1 MKKEKM
7 NIKIRSLQANRIYQV
22 QNGYKY
28 RYGNQIRD
36 CRLEWNDAML
46 NDSLFLRYMKKHG
59 MKIKKDG
66 SSLDFIVLKFDYS
79 VLSYCERELYYGYN
93 DGEQEEN
100 AEVNTEDLLSGI
112 KDSVSAKEL
121 RQIYYTQGCTITW
134 HKYDRKT
141 GDIIHGTDETITYRM
156 LMRSPGK
163 AKKGDCVFVREEL
176 VTIARDYLTM
186 GLWDRMPQ
194 ENADIVSLSAYSTL
208 ITASALDYIH
218 IPLKNI
224 LIVRDQEVST
234 ILPGLTVD
242 VDESNHCYVK
252 REEQCE
258 ITNILWDGMGLID
271 DSFFPEDEDQGM
283 DGFIYC
289 RSHFF
294 KGCLFRGKV
303 VQYFIDYYK
312 EDYSTAA
319 VMDMFGNKVKV
330 SDIRV
335 IVTENSIKWTKF
347 EKLMKEH
354 PEDNDSKAYKYY
366 RRFMKKDGEMFS
378 IVKTGHESKWGELQR
393 SSYQINNS
401 LPTTDKDILAKVAQT
416 SVDYYNR
423 MVQDHDAFINHLK
436 RTSGNKYSVGNMLI
450 ALDEWNHD
458 FRYTDYFKKKKSE
471 ILSEFKN
478 KRLKLGKLLQNGDNL
493 VICGNPLALL
503 KQVTG
508 EGYSSEKCFDTHR
521 EGIECYTSRF
531 PDGQCLAG
539 FRSPHNSS
547 NNIVHLINRYP
558 QELMRYF
565 PELGQHVIVINGIGT
580 DVQDRLNGQDLDS
593 DSVYVTD
600 QEEIVMLAKK
610 AYMEY
615 PTILNRIPLKNSSLY
630 NMDMASFA
638 EMDYK
643 IARSQNDIGI
653 TSNLAQLALSYY
665 FDGRA
670 ADREGELQDIFV
682 ICSVL
687 AQVAID
693 SAKREF
699 NVSVGS
705 ELGRLNKVVAEI
717 GENINGSRKY
727 PRFYAGHMK
736 MKGKCEITE
745 NQVGKFNCPMDIVY
759 DLVDEMTI
767 DSRVNKEYQTRTIP
781 VDSLLLPYNKGD
793 ANRKQYQKIVSE
805 IEAYDA
811 KVKNL
816 DKAAE
821 DYSEK
826 ILYLFAQ
833 TADRIRKHTIKQ
845 DTMMRLVDKAFH
857 DPCLSRMRSRLLTL
871 LYDNNLQNFLSC
883 FVENAEK

>member
-1 MKKEKM
+1 M

-121 RQIYYTQGCTITW
+121 RQMYYTQGCTITW
-134 HKYDRKT
+134 HKYNKKT
-141 GDIIHGTDETITYRM
+141 GDIIHGADETITYRM

-176 VTIARDYLTM
+176 LTIARDYLTM

-252 REEQCE
+252 KEEQCE
-258 ITNILWDGMGLID
+258 ITNTLWDGMGLID
-271 DSFFPEDEDQGM
+271 DSVFPEDQGM
-283 DGFIYC
+283 EGFIYC

-294 KGCLFRGKV
+294 KSCLFRGDV

-312 EDYSTAA
+312 EDYPTAA

-335 IVTENSIKWTKF
+335 IVTENSIKWMKF
-347 EKLMKEH
+347 ERLMKEY

-366 RRFMKKDGEMFS
+366 RHFMKKDGEMFS

-423 MVQDHDAFINHLK
+423 MVQDHDAFMEHLK

-478 KRLKLGKLLQNGDNL
+478 KRLKLGKILQNGDNL

-521 EGIECYTSRF
+521 KGIECYTSRF

-600 QEEIVMLAKK
+600 QEEIVKLSEK
-610 AYMEY
+610 AYLEY
-615 PTILNRIPLKNSSLY
+615 PTIINRIPLKNSSLY

-643 IARSQNDIGI
+643 IARSQNDIGT

-826 ILYLFAQ
+826 ISYLFEQ

-883 FVENAEK
+883 FVKSAEK

>member
-1 MKKEKM
+1 M
-7 NIKIRSLQANRIYQV
+7 NVKIRSLQANRIYQV

-28 RYGNQIRD
+28 KYGDQIKD

-79 VLSYCERELYYGYN
+79 VLSYCEQELYYGYN

-121 RQIYYTQGCTITW
+121 RQMYYTQGCTITW
-134 HKYDRKT
+134 HKYNKKT
-141 GDIIHGTDETITYRM
+141 GDIIHGADETITYRM

-176 VTIARDYLTM
+176 VTIARGYLTM

-252 REEQCE
+252 KEEQCE
-258 ITNILWDGMGLID
+258 ITNTLWDGMGLID
-271 DSFFPEDEDQGM
+271 DSVFPEDQGM
-283 DGFIYC
+283 EGFIYC

-294 KGCLFRGKV
+294 KSCLFRGDV

-312 EDYSTAA
+312 EDYPTAA

-335 IVTENSIKWTKF
+335 IVTENSIKWMKF
-347 EKLMKEH
+347 ERLMKEH

-423 MVQDHDAFINHLK
+423 MVQDHDAFMEHLK

-458 FRYTDYFKKKKSE
+458 FRYTDYLKKKKSE

-521 EGIECYTSRF
+521 KGIECYTSRF

-600 QEEIVMLAKK
+600 QEEIVKLSEK
-610 AYMEY
+610 AYLEY
-615 PTILNRIPLKNSSLY
+615 PTIINRIPLKNSSLY

-826 ILYLFAQ
+826 ISYLFEQ

-883 FVENAEK
+883 FVKNAEK

>member
-1 MKKEKM
+1 M

-46 NDSLFLRYMKKHG
+46 NDSLFLRYMRKHG
-59 MKIKKDG
+59 MRIEKNG

-79 VLSYCERELYYGYN
+79 VLSYCEQELYYGYN

-121 RQIYYTQGCTITW
+121 RQMYYTQGCTITW
-134 HKYDRKT
+134 HKYNKKT
-141 GDIIHGTDETITYRM
+141 GDIIHGADETITYRM

-176 VTIARDYLTM
+176 LTIARDYLTM

-252 REEQCE
+252 KEEQCE

-271 DSFFPEDEDQGM
+271 DSVFPEDQGM
-283 DGFIYC
+283 EGFIYC

-294 KGCLFRGKV
+294 KSCLFRGDV

-312 EDYSTAA
+312 EDYPTAA

-335 IVTENSIKWTKF
+335 IVTENSIKWMKF
-347 EKLMKEH
+347 ERLMKEY

-366 RRFMKKDGEMFS
+366 RHFMKKDGEMFS

-423 MVQDHDAFINHLK
+423 MVQDHDAFMEHLK

-600 QEEIVMLAKK
+600 QEEIVKLSEK
-610 AYMEY
+610 AYLEY
-615 PTILNRIPLKNSSLY
+615 PTIINRIPLKNSSLY

-643 IARSQNDIGI
+643 IARSQNDIGT

-883 FVENAEK
+883 FVKNAEK

>member
-1 MKKEKM
+1 M

-46 NDSLFLRYMKKHG
+46 NDSLFLRYMRKHG
-59 MKIKKDG
+59 MRIEKNG

-79 VLSYCERELYYGYN
+79 VLSYCEQELYYGYN

-121 RQIYYTQGCTITW
+121 RQMYYTQGCTITW
-134 HKYDRKT
+134 HKYNKKT
-141 GDIIHGTDETITYRM
+141 GDIIHGADETITYRM

-176 VTIARDYLTM
+176 LTIARDYLTM

-252 REEQCE
+252 KEEQCE

-271 DSFFPEDEDQGM
+271 DSIFPEDQGM
-283 DGFIYC
+283 EGFIYC

-294 KGCLFRGKV
+294 KSCLFRGDV

-312 EDYSTAA
+312 EDYPTAA
-319 VMDMFGNKVKV
+319 VMDMFGNKVKI

-335 IVTENSIKWTKF
+335 IVTENSIKWMKF
-347 EKLMKEH
+347 ERLMKEY

-366 RRFMKKDGEMFS
+366 RHFMKKDGEMFS

-478 KRLKLGKLLQNGDNL
+478 KRLKLGKILQNGDNL

-521 EGIECYTSRF
+521 KGIECYTSRF

-600 QEEIVMLAKK
+600 QEEIVKLSEK
-610 AYMEY
+610 AYLEY
-615 PTILNRIPLKNSSLY
+615 PTIINRIPLKNSSLY

-643 IARSQNDIGI
+643 IARSQNDIGT

-826 ILYLFAQ
+826 ISYLFEQ

-883 FVENAEK
+883 FVKNAEK

>member
-1 MKKEKM
+1 M

-66 SSLDFIVLKFDYS
+66 SSLDFIVMKFDYS

-100 AEVNTEDLLSGI
+100 TEVNAEDLLSGI

-141 GDIIHGTDETITYRM
+141 GDIIHGADETITYRM

-252 REEQCE
+252 KEEQCE

-271 DSFFPEDEDQGM
+271 DSVFPEDQGM
-283 DGFIYC
+283 EGFIYC

-294 KGCLFRGKV
+294 KSCLFRGDV
-303 VQYFIDYYK
+303 VQYFVDYYK

-319 VMDMFGNKVKV
+319 VMDLFGNKVKV

-335 IVTENSIKWTKF
+335 IVTENSIKWMRFKR
-347 EKLMKEH
+347 LMKEY

-366 RRFMKKDGEMFS
+366 RHFMKKDGEMFS

-423 MVQDHDAFINHLK
+423 MVQDHDAFMEHLK

-450 ALDEWNHD
+450 ALDKWNHD

-478 KRLKLGKLLQNGDNL
+478 KRLKLGKILQNGDNL

-521 EGIECYTSRF
+521 KGIECYTSRF

-600 QEEIVMLAKK
+600 QEEIVKLSEK
-610 AYMEY
+610 AYLEY
-615 PTILNRIPLKNSSLY
+615 PTIINRIPLKNSSLY

-670 ADREGELQDIFV
+670 ADREDELQDIFV

-826 ILYLFAQ
+826 ISYLFEQ

-883 FVENAEK
+883 FVKNAEK

>member
-7 NIKIRSLQANRIYQV
+7 NVKIRSLQANRIYQV

-28 RYGNQIRD
+28 KYGDQIKD

-66 SSLDFIVLKFDYS
+66 SSLDFIVMKFDYS

-100 AEVNTEDLLSGI
+100 TEVNAEDLLSGI

-141 GDIIHGTDETITYRM
+141 GDIIHGADETITYRM

-252 REEQCE
+252 KEEQCE

-335 IVTENSIKWTKF
+335 IVTENSIKWMKF
-347 EKLMKEH
+347 ERLMKEY

-366 RRFMKKDGEMFS
+366 RHFMKKDGEMFS

-423 MVQDHDAFINHLK
+423 MVQDHDAFMEHLK

-600 QEEIVMLAKK
+600 QEEIVKLSEK
-610 AYMEY
+610 AYLEY
-615 PTILNRIPLKNSSLY
+615 PTIINRIPLKNSSLY

-670 ADREGELQDIFV
+670 ADREDELQDIFV

-826 ILYLFAQ
+826 ISYLFEQ

-883 FVENAEK
+883 FVKNAEK

>member
-1 MKKEKM
+1 M

-46 NDSLFLRYMKKHG
+46 NDSLFLRYMRKHE
-59 MKIKKDG
+59 MRIEKNG

-79 VLSYCERELYYGYN
+79 VLSYCEQELYYGYN

-121 RQIYYTQGCTITW
+121 RQMYYTQGCTITW
-134 HKYDRKT
+134 HKYNKKT
-141 GDIIHGTDETITYRM
+141 GDIIHGADETITYRM

-176 VTIARDYLTM
+176 LTIARDYLTM

-252 REEQCE
+252 KEEQCE

-271 DSFFPEDEDQGM
+271 DSVFPEDQGM
-283 DGFIYC
+283 EGFIYC

-294 KGCLFRGKV
+294 KSCLFRGDV

-312 EDYSTAA
+312 EDYPTAA

-335 IVTENSIKWTKF
+335 IVTENSIKWMKF
-347 EKLMKEH
+347 ERLMKEY

-366 RRFMKKDGEMFS
+366 KRFMKKHGEMFS

-401 LPTTDKDILAKVAQT
+401 LPTTDKEMLAEIAQT

-423 MVQDHDAFINHLK
+423 MVQDHDAFMEHLK
-436 RTSGNKYSVGNMLI
+436 RTSGNKYSVGNVLI

-508 EGYSSEKCFDTHR
+508 EGYGSEKCFDTHR
-521 EGIECYTSRF
+521 GGIECYTSRF

-539 FRSPHNSS
+539 FRSPHNSP
-547 NNIVHLINRYP
+547 NNIVHLINKYP
-558 QELMRYF
+558 QELLRYF

-593 DSVYVTD
+593 DSVFVTD
-600 QEEIVMLAKK
+600 QEEIVKLAQK
-610 AYMEY
+610 AYQEY
-615 PTILNRIPLKNSSLY
+615 PTIINKIPLKQSSLY
-630 NMDMASFA
+630 KMDMASFA

-665 FDGRA
+665 FDGSA
-670 ADREGELQDIFV
+670 SGRESELQDIFV

-705 ELGRLNKVVAEI
+705 ELGRLSKVVNEI
-717 GENINGSRKY
+717 GADINGSRKY

-826 ILYLFAQ
+826 ISYLFEQ

-883 FVENAEK
+883 FVKNAEK

>member
-1 MKKEKM
+1 M

-66 SSLDFIVLKFDYS
+66 SSLDFIVMKFDYS

-100 AEVNTEDLLSGI
+100 TEVNAEDLLSGI

-141 GDIIHGTDETITYRM
+141 GDIIHGADETITYRM

-176 VTIARDYLTM
+176 LTIARDYLTM

-194 ENADIVSLSAYSTL
+194 ENAGIVSLSAYSTL

-252 REEQCE
+252 KEEQCE
-258 ITNILWDGMGLID
+258 ITNTLWDGMGLID
-271 DSFFPEDEDQGM
+271 DSVFPEDQGM
-283 DGFIYC
+283 EGFIYC

-294 KGCLFRGKV
+294 KSCLFRGDV

-312 EDYSTAA
+312 EDYPTAA

-335 IVTENSIKWTKF
+335 IVTENSIKWMKF
-347 EKLMKEH
+347 ERLMKEY

-366 RRFMKKDGEMFS
+366 RHFMKKDGEMFS

-423 MVQDHDAFINHLK
+423 MVQDHDAFMEHLK

-600 QEEIVMLAKK
+600 QEEIVKLSEK
-610 AYMEY
+610 AYLEY
-615 PTILNRIPLKNSSLY
+615 PTIINRIPLKNSSLY

-643 IARSQNDIGI
+643 IARSQNDIGT

-826 ILYLFAQ
+826 ISYLFEQ

-883 FVENAEK
+883 FVKNAEK

>member
-1 MKKEKM
+1 M

-66 SSLDFIVLKFDYS
+66 SSLDFIVMKFDYS

-100 AEVNTEDLLSGI
+100 TEVNAEDLLSGI

-141 GDIIHGTDETITYRM
+141 GDIIHGADETITYRM

-176 VTIARDYLTM
+176 LTIARDYLTM

-252 REEQCE
+252 KEEQCE

-271 DSFFPEDEDQGM
+271 DSVFPEDQGM
-283 DGFIYC
+283 EGFIYC

-294 KGCLFRGKV
+294 KSCLFRGDV

-312 EDYSTAA
+312 EDYPTAA

-335 IVTENSIKWTKF
+335 IVTENSIKWMKF
-347 EKLMKEH
+347 ERLMKEY

-366 RRFMKKDGEMFS
+366 RHFMKKDGEMFS

-478 KRLKLGKLLQNGDNL
+478 KRLKLGKILQNGDNL

-521 EGIECYTSRF
+521 KGIECYTSRF

-600 QEEIVMLAKK
+600 QEEIVKLSEK

-670 ADREGELQDIFV
+670 ADREDELQDIFV

-826 ILYLFAQ
+826 ISYLFEQ

-883 FVENAEK
+883 FVKNAEK

>member
-46 NDSLFLRYMKKHG
+46 NDSLFLRYMRKHG
-59 MKIKKDG
+59 MRIEKNG

-79 VLSYCERELYYGYN
+79 VLSYCEQELYYGYN

-121 RQIYYTQGCTITW
+121 RQMYYTQGCTITW
-134 HKYDRKT
+134 HKYNKKT
-141 GDIIHGTDETITYRM
+141 GDIIHGADETITYRM

-176 VTIARDYLTM
+176 LTIARDYLTM

-252 REEQCE
+252 KEEQCE

-271 DSFFPEDEDQGM
+271 DSVFPEDQGM
-283 DGFIYC
+283 EGFIYC

-294 KGCLFRGKV
+294 KSCLFRGDV

-312 EDYSTAA
+312 EDYPTAA

-335 IVTENSIKWTKF
+335 IVTENSIKWMKF
-347 EKLMKEH
+347 ERLMKEY

-366 RRFMKKDGEMFS
+366 RHFMKKDGEMFS

-436 RTSGNKYSVGNMLI
+436 RTFGNKYSVGNMLI

-478 KRLKLGKLLQNGDNL
+478 KRLKLGKILQNGDNL

-521 EGIECYTSRF
+521 KGIECYTSRF

-600 QEEIVMLAKK
+600 QEEIVKLSEK
-610 AYMEY
+610 AYLEY
-615 PTILNRIPLKNSSLY
+615 PTIINRIPLKNSSLY

-643 IARSQNDIGI
+643 IARSQNDIGT

-826 ILYLFAQ
+826 ISYLFEQ

-883 FVENAEK
+883 FVKNAEK

>member
-1 MKKEKM
+1 MKKEKI

-121 RQIYYTQGCTITW
+121 RQMYYTQGCTITW
-134 HKYDRKT
+134 HKYNKKT
-141 GDIIHGTDETITYRM
+141 GDIIHGADETITYRM

-176 VTIARDYLTM
+176 LTIARDYLTM

-252 REEQCE
+252 KEEQCE

-271 DSFFPEDEDQGM
+271 DSVFPEDQGM
-283 DGFIYC
+283 EGFIYC

-294 KGCLFRGKV
+294 KSCLFRGDV

-312 EDYSTAA
+312 EDYPTAA

-335 IVTENSIKWTKF
+335 IVTENSIKWMKF

-401 LPTTDKDILAKVAQT
+401 LPTTDKEMLAEIAQT

-423 MVQDHDAFINHLK
+423 MVQDHDAFMEHLK

-600 QEEIVMLAKK
+600 QEEIVKLSEK
-610 AYMEY
+610 AYLEY
-615 PTILNRIPLKNSSLY
+615 PTIINRIPLKNSSLY

-643 IARSQNDIGI
+643 IARSQNDIGT

-826 ILYLFAQ
+826 ISYLFEQ

-883 FVENAEK
+883 FVKNAEK

>member
-46 NDSLFLRYMKKHG
+46 NDSLFLRYMRKHG
-59 MKIKKDG
+59 MRIEKNG

-79 VLSYCERELYYGYN
+79 VLSYCEQELYYGYN

-121 RQIYYTQGCTITW
+121 RQMYYTQGCTITW
-134 HKYDRKT
+134 HKYNKKT
-141 GDIIHGTDETITYRM
+141 GDIIHGADETITYRM

-176 VTIARDYLTM
+176 LTIARDYLTM
-186 GLWDRMPQ
+186 GLWDRMQQ

-242 VDESNHCYVK
+242 VDESSHCYVK
-252 REEQCE
+252 KEEQCE
-258 ITNILWDGMGLID
+258 IINTLWDGMGLID
-271 DSFFPEDEDQGM
+271 DSIFPEDQGM

-294 KGCLFRGKV
+294 KSCLFRGNV
-303 VQYFIDYYK
+303 VKYFMDYYK

-319 VMDMFGNKVKV
+319 VTDMFGNKVKI

-335 IVTENSIKWTKF
+335 IVTENSIKWMKF
-347 EKLMKEH
+347 ERLMKEY

-366 RRFMKKDGEMFS
+366 RHFMKKDGEMFS

-478 KRLKLGKLLQNGDNL
+478 KRLKLGKILQNGDNL

-521 EGIECYTSRF
+521 KGIECYTSRF

-600 QEEIVMLAKK
+600 QEEIVKLSEK
-610 AYMEY
+610 AYLEY
-615 PTILNRIPLKNSSLY
+615 PTIINRIPLKNSSLY

-643 IARSQNDIGI
+643 IARSQNDIGT

-826 ILYLFAQ
+826 ISYLFEQ

-883 FVENAEK
+883 FVKNAEK

>member
-46 NDSLFLRYMKKHG
+46 NDSLFLRYMCKHG

-79 VLSYCERELYYGYN
+79 VLSYCEQELYYGYN
-93 DGEQEEN
+93 GGEQEEN

-121 RQIYYTQGCTITW
+121 RQMYYTQGCTITW
-134 HKYDRKT
+134 HKYNKKT
-141 GDIIHGTDETITYRM
+141 GDIIHGADETITYRM

-176 VTIARDYLTM
+176 LTIARDYLTM

-252 REEQCE
+252 KEEQCE

-271 DSFFPEDEDQGM
+271 DSVFPEDQGM
-283 DGFIYC
+283 EGFIYC

-294 KGCLFRGKV
+294 KSCLFRGDV

-312 EDYSTAA
+312 EDYPTAA

-335 IVTENSIKWTKF
+335 IVTENSIKWMKF
-347 EKLMKEH
+347 ERLMKEY

-401 LPTTDKDILAKVAQT
+401 LPTTDKEMLAEIAQT

-423 MVQDHDAFINHLK
+423 MVQDHDAFMEHLK

-600 QEEIVMLAKK
+600 QEEIVKLSEK
-610 AYMEY
+610 AYLEY
-615 PTILNRIPLKNSSLY
+615 PTIINRIPLKNSSLY

-643 IARSQNDIGI
+643 IARSQNDIGT

-826 ILYLFAQ
+826 ISYLFEQ

-883 FVENAEK
+883 FVKNAEK

>member
-1 MKKEKM
+1 M

-46 NDSLFLRYMKKHG
+46 NDSLFLRYMRKHG
-59 MKIKKDG
+59 MRIEKNG

-79 VLSYCERELYYGYN
+79 VLSYCEQELYYGYN

-121 RQIYYTQGCTITW
+121 RQMYYTQGCTITW
-134 HKYDRKT
+134 HKYNKKT
-141 GDIIHGTDETITYRM
+141 GDIIHGADETITYRM

-176 VTIARDYLTM
+176 LTIARDYLTM

-252 REEQCE
+252 KEEQCE

-271 DSFFPEDEDQGM
+271 DSVFPEDQGM
-283 DGFIYC
+283 EGFIYC

-294 KGCLFRGKV
+294 KSCLFRGDV

-312 EDYSTAA
+312 EDYPTAA

-335 IVTENSIKWTKF
+335 IVTENSIKWMKF
-347 EKLMKEH
+347 ERLMKEY

-366 RRFMKKDGEMFS
+366 RHFMKKDGEMFS

-478 KRLKLGKLLQNGDNL
+478 KRLKLGKILQNGDNL

-521 EGIECYTSRF
+521 KGIECYTSRF

-600 QEEIVMLAKK
+600 QEEIVKLSEK
-610 AYMEY
+610 AYLEY
-615 PTILNRIPLKNSSLY
+615 PTIINRIPLKNSSLY

-643 IARSQNDIGI
+643 IALSQNDIGT

-670 ADREGELQDIFV
+670 ADREDELQDIFV

-745 NQVGKFNCPMDIVY
+745 NQVGKYNCPMDIVY

-826 ILYLFAQ
+826 ISYLFEQ

-883 FVENAEK
+883 FVKNAEK

>member
-1 MKKEKM
+1 M
-7 NIKIRSLQANRIYQV
+7 NVKIRSLQANRIYQV

-28 RYGNQIRD
+28 KYGDQIKD

-79 VLSYCERELYYGYN
+79 VLSYCEQELYYGYN

-121 RQIYYTQGCTITW
+121 RQMYYTQGCTITW
-134 HKYDRKT
+134 HKYNKKT
-141 GDIIHGTDETITYRM
+141 GDIIHGADETITYRM

-176 VTIARDYLTM
+176 VTIARGYLTM

-252 REEQCE
+252 KEEQCE

-271 DSFFPEDEDQGM
+271 DSVFPEDEDQGM

-303 VQYFIDYYK
+303 VQYFINYYK
-312 EDYSTAA
+312 EDYPTAA

-335 IVTENSIKWTKF
+335 IVTENSIKWMKF

-401 LPTTDKDILAKVAQT
+401 LPTTDKEMLAEIAQT

-423 MVQDHDAFINHLK
+423 MVQDHDAFMEHLK

-478 KRLKLGKLLQNGDNL
+478 KRLKLGKILQNGDNL

-521 EGIECYTSRF
+521 KGIECYTSRF

-600 QEEIVMLAKK
+600 QEEIVKLSEK

-670 ADREGELQDIFV
+670 ADREDELQDIFV

-705 ELGRLNKVVAEI
+705 ELGRLSKVVTEI

-736 MKGKCEITE
+736 MKNKCEITE

-826 ILYLFAQ
+826 ISYLFEQ

-883 FVENAEK
+883 FVKNAEK

>member
-1 MKKEKM
+1 M

-46 NDSLFLRYMKKHG
+46 NDSLFLRYMRKHG
-59 MKIKKDG
+59 MRIEKNG

-79 VLSYCERELYYGYN
+79 VLSYCEQELYYGYN

-121 RQIYYTQGCTITW
+121 RQMYYTQGCTITW
-134 HKYDRKT
+134 HKYNKKT
-141 GDIIHGTDETITYRM
+141 GDIIHGADETITYRM

-176 VTIARDYLTM
+176 LTIARDYLTM

-242 VDESNHCYVK
+242 VDESSHCYVK
-252 REEQCE
+252 KEEQCE
-258 ITNILWDGMGLID
+258 IINTLWDGMGLID
-271 DSFFPEDEDQGM
+271 DSIFPEDQGM

-294 KGCLFRGKV
+294 KSCLFRGNV
-303 VQYFIDYYK
+303 VKYFMDYYK

-319 VMDMFGNKVKV
+319 VTDMFGNKVKI

-335 IVTENSIKWTKF
+335 IVTENSIKWMKF
-347 EKLMKEH
+347 ERLMKEY

-366 RRFMKKDGEMFS
+366 RHFMKKDGEMFS

-478 KRLKLGKLLQNGDNL
+478 KRLKLGKILQNGDNL

-521 EGIECYTSRF
+521 KGIECYTSRF

-600 QEEIVMLAKK
+600 QEEIVKLSEK
-610 AYMEY
+610 AYLEY
-615 PTILNRIPLKNSSLY
+615 PTIINRIPLKNSSLY

-643 IARSQNDIGI
+643 IARSQNDIGT

-826 ILYLFAQ
+826 ISYLFEQ

-883 FVENAEK
+883 FVKNAEK

>member
-1 MKKEKM
+1 MKKEKI

-46 NDSLFLRYMKKHG
+46 NDSLFLRYMRKHG
-59 MKIKKDG
+59 MRIEKNG

-79 VLSYCERELYYGYN
+79 VLSYCEQELYYGYN

-121 RQIYYTQGCTITW
+121 RQMYYTQGCTITW
-134 HKYDRKT
+134 HKYNKKT
-141 GDIIHGTDETITYRM
+141 GDIIHGADETITYRM

-176 VTIARDYLTM
+176 LTIARDYLTM

-252 REEQCE
+252 KEEQCE

-271 DSFFPEDEDQGM
+271 DSVFPEDQGM
-283 DGFIYC
+283 EGFIYC

-294 KGCLFRGKV
+294 KSCLFRGDV

-312 EDYSTAA
+312 EDYPTAA

-335 IVTENSIKWTKF
+335 IVTENSIKWMKF
-347 EKLMKEH
+347 ERLMKEY

-366 RRFMKKDGEMFS
+366 RHFMKKDGEMFS

-478 KRLKLGKLLQNGDNL
+478 KRLKLGKILQNGDNL

-521 EGIECYTSRF
+521 KGIECYTSRF

-600 QEEIVMLAKK
+600 QEEIVKLSEK
-610 AYMEY
+610 AYLEY
-615 PTILNRIPLKNSSLY
+615 PTIINRIPLKNSSLY

-643 IARSQNDIGI
+643 IARSQNDIGT

-826 ILYLFAQ
+826 ISYLFEQ

-883 FVENAEK
+883 FVKNAEK

>member
-1 MKKEKM
+1 M

-46 NDSLFLRYMKKHG
+46 NDSLFLRYMRKHG
-59 MKIKKDG
+59 MRIEKNG

-79 VLSYCERELYYGYN
+79 VLSYCEQELYYGYN

-121 RQIYYTQGCTITW
+121 RQMYYTQGCTITW
-134 HKYDRKT
+134 HKYNKKT
-141 GDIIHGTDETITYRM
+141 GDIIHGADETITYRM

-176 VTIARDYLTM
+176 LTIARDYLTM

-252 REEQCE
+252 KEEQCE

-271 DSFFPEDEDQGM
+271 DSIFPEDQGM
-283 DGFIYC
+283 EGFIYC

-294 KGCLFRGKV
+294 KSCLFRGDV

-312 EDYSTAA
+312 EDYPTAA

-335 IVTENSIKWTKF
+335 IVTENSIKWMKF
-347 EKLMKEH
+347 ERLMKEY

-366 RRFMKKDGEMFS
+366 RHFMKKDGEMFS

-478 KRLKLGKLLQNGDNL
+478 KRLKLGKILQNGDNL

-521 EGIECYTSRF
+521 KGIECYTSRF

-600 QEEIVMLAKK
+600 QEEIVKLSEK
-610 AYMEY
+610 AYLEY
-615 PTILNRIPLKNSSLY
+615 PTIINRIPLKNSSLY

-643 IARSQNDIGI
+643 IARSQNDIGT

-826 ILYLFAQ
+826 ISYLFEQ

-883 FVENAEK
+883 FVKNAEK

>member
-121 RQIYYTQGCTITW
+121 RQMYYTQGCTITW
-134 HKYDRKT
+134 HKYNKKT
-141 GDIIHGTDETITYRM
+141 GDIIHGADETITYRM

-176 VTIARDYLTM
+176 LTIARDYLTM

-252 REEQCE
+252 KEEQCE
-258 ITNILWDGMGLID
+258 ITNTLWDGMGLID
-271 DSFFPEDEDQGM
+271 DSVFPEDQGM
-283 DGFIYC
+283 EGFIYC

-294 KGCLFRGKV
+294 KSCLFRGDV

-312 EDYSTAA
+312 EDYPTAA

-335 IVTENSIKWTKF
+335 IVTENSIKWMKF
-347 EKLMKEH
+347 ERLMKEY

-366 RRFMKKDGEMFS
+366 RHFMKKDGEMFS

-478 KRLKLGKLLQNGDNL
+478 KRLKLGKILQNGDNL

-521 EGIECYTSRF
+521 KGIECYTSRF

-600 QEEIVMLAKK
+600 QEEIVKLSEK
-610 AYMEY
+610 AYLEY
-615 PTILNRIPLKNSSLY
+615 PTIINRIPLKNSSLY

-643 IARSQNDIGI
+643 IARSQNDIGT

-705 ELGRLNKVVAEI
+705 ELGRLNKVGAEI

-826 ILYLFAQ
+826 ISYLFEQ

-883 FVENAEK
+883 FVKNAEK

>member
-46 NDSLFLRYMKKHG
+46 NDSLFLRYMRKHG
-59 MKIKKDG
+59 MRIEKNG

-79 VLSYCERELYYGYN
+79 VLSYCEQELYYGYN

-121 RQIYYTQGCTITW
+121 RQMYYTQGCTITW
-134 HKYDRKT
+134 HKYNKKT
-141 GDIIHGTDETITYRM
+141 GDIIHGADETITYRM

-176 VTIARDYLTM
+176 LTIARDYLTM

-252 REEQCE
+252 KEEQCE

-271 DSFFPEDEDQGM
+271 DSVFPEDQGM
-283 DGFIYC
+283 EGFIYC

-294 KGCLFRGKV
+294 KSCLFRGDV

-312 EDYSTAA
+312 EDYPTAA

-335 IVTENSIKWTKF
+335 IVTENSIKWMKF
-347 EKLMKEH
+347 ERLMKEY

-366 RRFMKKDGEMFS
+366 RHFMKKDGEMFS

-478 KRLKLGKLLQNGDNL
+478 KRLKLGKILQNGDNL

-521 EGIECYTSRF
+521 KGIECYTSRF

-600 QEEIVMLAKK
+600 QEEIVKLSEK

-643 IARSQNDIGI
+643 IARSQNDIGT

-826 ILYLFAQ
+826 ISYLFEQ

-883 FVENAEK
+883 FVKNAEK

>member
-1 MKKEKM
+1 MKIEKM
-7 NIKIRSLQANRIYQV
+7 YIKIRSLQANRIYQV

-79 VLSYCERELYYGYN
+79 VLSYCEQELYYGYN

-121 RQIYYTQGCTITW
+121 RQMYYTQGCTITW
-134 HKYDRKT
+134 HKYNKKT
-141 GDIIHGTDETITYRM
+141 GDIIHGADETITYRM

-176 VTIARDYLTM
+176 LTIARDYLTM

-208 ITASALDYIH
+208 ITASALGYIH

-252 REEQCE
+252 KEEQCE

-271 DSFFPEDEDQGM
+271 DSIFPEDQWM
-283 DGFIYC
+283 DGFLYC

-294 KGCLFRGKV
+294 KSCFFRGNV
-303 VQYFIDYYK
+303 VQYFMDYYK

-335 IVTENSIKWTKF
+335 IVTENSIKWMRFKR
-347 EKLMKEH
+347 LMKEY

-366 RRFMKKDGEMFS
+366 RHFMKKDGEMFS

-401 LPTTDKDILAKVAQT
+401 LPTTDKEMLAEIAQT

-423 MVQDHDAFINHLK
+423 MVQDHDAFMEHLK

-478 KRLKLGKLLQNGDNL
+478 KRLKLGKLLQSGDNL

-600 QEEIVMLAKK
+600 QEEIVKLSEK
-610 AYMEY
+610 AYLEY
-615 PTILNRIPLKNSSLY
+615 PTIINRIPLKNSSLY

-643 IARSQNDIGI
+643 IARSQNDIGT

-717 GENINGSRKY
+717 GENINGSKKY

-781 VDSLLLPYNKGD
+781 VNSLLLPYNKGD

-821 DYSEK
+821 NYSEK
-826 ILYLFAQ
+826 ISYLFAQ

-871 LYDNNLQNFLSC
+871 LYDNNPQIFLLC
-883 FVENAEK
+883 FVKNAEK

>member
-46 NDSLFLRYMKKHG
+46 NDSLFLRYMRKHG
-59 MKIKKDG
+59 MRIEKNG

-79 VLSYCERELYYGYN
+79 VLSYCEQELYYGYN

-121 RQIYYTQGCTITW
+121 RQMYYTQGCTITW
-134 HKYDRKT
+134 HKYNKKT
-141 GDIIHGTDETITYRM
+141 GDIIHGADETITYRM

-176 VTIARDYLTM
+176 LTIARDYLTM

-252 REEQCE
+252 KEEQCE

-271 DSFFPEDEDQGM
+271 DSIFPEDQGM
-283 DGFIYC
+283 EGFIYC

-294 KGCLFRGKV
+294 KSCLFRGDV

-312 EDYSTAA
+312 EDYPTAA

-335 IVTENSIKWTKF
+335 IVTENSIKWMKF
-347 EKLMKEH
+347 ERLMKEY

-366 RRFMKKDGEMFS
+366 RHFMKKDGEMFS

-478 KRLKLGKLLQNGDNL
+478 KRLKLGKILQNGDNL

-521 EGIECYTSRF
+521 KGIECYTSRF

-600 QEEIVMLAKK
+600 QEEIVKLSEK
-610 AYMEY
+610 AYLEY
-615 PTILNRIPLKNSSLY
+615 PTIINRIPLKNSSLY

-643 IARSQNDIGI
+643 IARSQNDIGT

-826 ILYLFAQ
+826 ISYLFEQ

-883 FVENAEK
+883 FVKNAEK

>member
-121 RQIYYTQGCTITW
+121 RQMYYTQGCTITW
-134 HKYDRKT
+134 HKYNKKT
-141 GDIIHGTDETITYRM
+141 GDIIHGADETITYRM

-176 VTIARDYLTM
+176 LTIARDYLTM

-252 REEQCE
+252 KEEQCE
-258 ITNILWDGMGLID
+258 ITNTLWDGMGLID
-271 DSFFPEDEDQGM
+271 DSVFPEDQGM
-283 DGFIYC
+283 EGFIYC

-294 KGCLFRGKV
+294 KSCLFRGDV

-312 EDYSTAA
+312 EDYPTAA

-335 IVTENSIKWTKF
+335 IVTENSIKWMKF
-347 EKLMKEH
+347 ERLMKEY

-366 RRFMKKDGEMFS
+366 RHFMKKDGEMFS

-423 MVQDHDAFINHLK
+423 MVQDHDAFMEHLK

-600 QEEIVMLAKK
+600 QEEIVKLSEK

-643 IARSQNDIGI
+643 IARSQNDIGT

-826 ILYLFAQ
+826 ISYLFEQ

-883 FVENAEK
+883 FVKNAEK

>member
-46 NDSLFLRYMKKHG
+46 NDSLFLRYMRKHG
-59 MKIKKDG
+59 MRIEKNG

-79 VLSYCERELYYGYN
+79 VLSYCEQELYYGYN

-121 RQIYYTQGCTITW
+121 RQMYYTQGCTITW
-134 HKYDRKT
+134 HKYNKKT
-141 GDIIHGTDETITYRM
+141 GDIIHGADETITYRM

-176 VTIARDYLTM
+176 LTIARDYLTM

-242 VDESNHCYVK
+242 VDESSHCYVK
-252 REEQCE
+252 KEEQCE
-258 ITNILWDGMGLID
+258 IINTLWDGMGLID
-271 DSFFPEDEDQGM
+271 DSIFPEDQGM

-294 KGCLFRGKV
+294 KSCLFRGNV
-303 VQYFIDYYK
+303 VKYFMDYYK

-319 VMDMFGNKVKV
+319 VTDMFGNKVKI

-335 IVTENSIKWTKF
+335 IVTENSIKWMKF
-347 EKLMKEH
+347 ERLMKEY

-366 RRFMKKDGEMFS
+366 RHFMKKDGEMFS

-478 KRLKLGKLLQNGDNL
+478 KRLKLGKILQNGDNL

-521 EGIECYTSRF
+521 KGIECYTSRF

-600 QEEIVMLAKK
+600 QEEIVKLSEK
-610 AYMEY
+610 AYLEY
-615 PTILNRIPLKNSSLY
+615 PTIINRIPLKNSSLY

-643 IARSQNDIGI
+643 IARSQNDIGT
-653 TSNLAQLALSYY
+653 TSNLAQLALSSY

-826 ILYLFAQ
+826 ISYLFEQ

-883 FVENAEK
+883 FVKNAEK

>member
-1 MKKEKM
+1 M

-66 SSLDFIVLKFDYS
+66 SSLDFIVMKFDYS

-100 AEVNTEDLLSGI
+100 TEVNAEDLLSGI

-134 HKYDRKT
+134 HKYNKKT
-141 GDIIHGTDETITYRM
+141 GDIIHGADETITYRM

-176 VTIARDYLTM
+176 LTIARDYLTM

-252 REEQCE
+252 KEEQCE

-271 DSFFPEDEDQGM
+271 DSIFPEDQGM
-283 DGFIYC
+283 EGFIYC

-294 KGCLFRGKV
+294 KSCLFRGDV

-312 EDYSTAA
+312 EDYPTAA

-335 IVTENSIKWTKF
+335 IVTENSIKWMKF
-347 EKLMKEH
+347 ERLMKEY

-366 RRFMKKDGEMFS
+366 RHFMKKDGEMFS

-478 KRLKLGKLLQNGDNL
+478 KRLKLGKILQNGDNL

-521 EGIECYTSRF
+521 KGIECYTSRF

-600 QEEIVMLAKK
+600 QEEIVKLSEK
-610 AYMEY
+610 AYLEY
-615 PTILNRIPLKNSSLY
+615 PTIINRIPLKNSSLY

-643 IARSQNDIGI
+643 IARSQNDIGT

-826 ILYLFAQ
+826 ISYLFEQ

-883 FVENAEK
+883 FVKNAEK

>member
-1 MKKEKM
+1 M

-66 SSLDFIVLKFDYS
+66 SSLDFIVMKFDYS

-100 AEVNTEDLLSGI
+100 TEVNAEDLLSGI

-141 GDIIHGTDETITYRM
+141 GDIIHGADETITYRM

-176 VTIARDYLTM
+176 LTIARDYLTM

-252 REEQCE
+252 KEEQCE

-271 DSFFPEDEDQGM
+271 DSVFPEDQGM
-283 DGFIYC
+283 EGFIYC

-294 KGCLFRGKV
+294 KSCLFRGDV
-303 VQYFIDYYK
+303 VQYFVDYYK

-319 VMDMFGNKVKV
+319 VMDLFGNKVKV

-335 IVTENSIKWTKF
+335 IVTENSIKWMRFKR
-347 EKLMKEH
+347 LMKEY

-366 RRFMKKDGEMFS
+366 RHFMKKDGEMFS

-436 RTSGNKYSVGNMLI
+436 RTFGNKYSVGNMLI

-478 KRLKLGKLLQNGDNL
+478 KRLKLGKILQNGDNL

-521 EGIECYTSRF
+521 KGIECYTSRF

-600 QEEIVMLAKK
+600 QEEIVKLSEK
-610 AYMEY
+610 AYLEY
-615 PTILNRIPLKNSSLY
+615 PTIINRIPLKNSSLY

-643 IARSQNDIGI
+643 IARSQNDIGT

-826 ILYLFAQ
+826 ISYLFEQ

-883 FVENAEK
+883 FVKNAEK